1 MSKRYLPRPDETV
14 LDPDRGPSTSSRKQ
28 AKLIPVKEH
37 KDRSRTRA
45 GARELDEAVE
55 AAPGLSRQRRDR
67 ERAMPR
73 DLSSEPPHPVMERRL
88 PEPDAIRTPLSSR
101 QRKARSVTK
110 RAAQDRLAQTEYA
123 AVAHAITDQDRWT
136 RVNNALSD
144 AMGDAQ
150 ELDDGTRTEVQRLD
164 RAIQKYE
171 REGNR
176 GHVVYANVEMPQAI
190 NYTSVATFVSSRL
203 GPGEEVALD
212 RYTGSAHTLHEIEPD
227 NDRAGRVVAFEIQ
240 TRRGMYLGH
249 SDGVDDT
256 THLLPRGLQLRVVGS
271 HHARYRR
278 PDGTIGTRYVVQLT
292 DNDPTN

>member
-1 MSKRYLPRPDETV
+1 MSTRYKPRPDETV
-14 LDPDRGPSTSSRKQ
+14 LDPDRGTSTSSRKR
-28 AKLIPVKEH
+28 AKLVPVAEH
-37 KDRSRTRA
+37 AERAETRA

-55 AAPGLSRQRRDR
+55 ATPGLTRRRRDR

-73 DLSSEPPHPVMERRL
+73 DLTSEPPYPVMDRGL

-110 RAAQDRLAQTEYA
+110 RAAQDRLANTEYT
-123 AVAHAITDQDRWT
+123 AVAKAVSDERHWSRLND
-136 RVNNALSD
+136 ALSD
-144 AMGDAQ
+144 AVGDAQ
-150 ELDDGTRTEVQRLD
+150 ELDDSTRLQVQRID

-171 REGNR
+171 EEGNR

-190 NYTSVATFVSSRL
+190 NYTSVATFVASRL
-203 GPGEEVALD
+203 DSGQEVELD

-227 NDRAGRVVAFEIQ
+227 NDRAGRVVAFEIA
-240 TRRGMYLGH
+240 TRRGMYLGR
-249 SDGVDDT
+249 SDSVDDT

-292 DNDPTN
+292 DKDYPD